1 MEINNIRKIQ
11 LEELEMLKKL
21 DKILK
26 DNNFKYFALGGTVL
40 GAIRHGG
47 FIPWDDDIDIGLF
60 RKDFEKMEEI
70 IEKIL
75 PENFKYFSVKN
86 NSIKKG
92 PIGKFY
98 YIKNK
103 KENIYN
109 MPSIDIFP
117 LDNVPNN
124 FILEKIQNIFSK
136 IYHLSVCKKS
146 ALNRGKINYF
156 LTKIILWIIP
166 DFCLDYLAKISK
178 RIVILWNDKD
188 TLYIN
193 NIYGANYEKV
203 PRECFF
209 YLEEKKFENFSILI
223 PKDYDTYLK
232 ILYENYMI
240 FPPKEKRKPKH
251 KEL

>member
-1 MEINNIRKIQ
+1 METDNIRKVQ
-11 LEELEMLKKL
+11 LEELNMLKKL

-26 DNNFKYFALGGTVL
+26 ENNFKYFALGGTVL
-40 GAIRHGG
+40 GTIRHNG

-75 PENFKYFSVKN
+75 PEDFKYFSVKN

-98 YIKNK
+98 YVKNK
-103 KENIYN
+103 DKNIYN

-117 LDNVPNN
+117 LDNVPDNI
-124 FILEKIQNIFSK
+124 ILEKIQNIFSK
-136 IYHLSVCKKS
+136 IYHLSICKRI
-146 ALNRGKINYF
+146 ALNRGKINYL
-156 LTKIILWIIP
+156 LTKFILCIIP
-166 DFCLDYLAKISK
+166 KFCLDYLAKISK
-178 RIVILWNDKD
+178 KIITLWNDKD

-203 PRECFF
+203 PQKCFL
-209 YLEEKKFENFSILI
+209 YLEKRKFEDFQILV
-223 PKDYDTYLK
+223 PKDYDTYLT
-232 ILYENYMI
+232 ILYKDYMT
-240 FPPKEKRKPKH
+240 FPPEEKRKPKH